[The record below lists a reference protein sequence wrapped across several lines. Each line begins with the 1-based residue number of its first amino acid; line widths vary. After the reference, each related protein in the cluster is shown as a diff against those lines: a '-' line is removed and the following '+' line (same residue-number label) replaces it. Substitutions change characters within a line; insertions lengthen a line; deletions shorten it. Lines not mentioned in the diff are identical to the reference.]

1 MGSVFIMLEGIFQP
15 GPLLALF
22 QAGGG
27 SVIDLVVKLLIQ
39 LAVILFAAKVAGE
52 LATRFLKLPSVL
64 AELGAGIL
72 IGPYVL
78 GGMAFFGW
86 APLFPGAFEDP
97 TYGPLSLGGLSLPFI
112 HTVQNGVAIPGI
124 PVSDELYALAQIG
137 SIVLLFSIGL
147 ETNLRQFIRYAGPA
161 TAVALGGVILPFALG
176 VGATVFLGFAGPEGF
191 FSPEALFMGAI
202 MTATSVGITA
212 RVLADLHSLD
222 NPEGVT
228 IIAAAVVDDVLGI
241 LILTVVIGISAS
253 EANFTWG
260 SLGWISFKAVGFWLG
275 LTGIGILVAPYIERL
290 VRQFHSP
297 GSGLVFTL
305 ALALL
310 AAGLAEVFGLAFIIG
325 AFSVGLALS
334 TTSLGH
340 QVEEAMTSIL
350 DFLVPVFFVVM
361 GMLVDIG
368 AMQNAI
374 VFGLVISV
382 LAILSK
388 VLGSGGP
395 ALFTGFN
402 LRGGARIGVGMMPRG
417 EVALIIAGVG
427 LTEGIIGHDLFGVSI
442 MMTVLTTL
450 LAPMLLVPLFRR
462 GGRGTTR
469 PQELEAGAAADD

>member
-1 MGSVFIMLEGIFQP
+1 MLEGIFQP
-15 GPLLALF
+15 GLLLSLF
-22 QAGGG
+22 QAGEGE
-27 SVIDLVVKLLIQ
+27 ILDLVVKLLIQ

-52 LATRFLKLPSVL
+52 LATRFLKIPSVL

-78 GGMAFFGW
+78 GGMSFFGW
-86 APLFPGAFEDP
+86 AALFPGGYVDP
-97 TYGPLSLGGLSLPFI
+97 ELGPMSLFGLTIPFI
-112 HTVQNGVAIPGI
+112 HTVQDGVSVTGI
-124 PVSDELYALAQIG
+124 PVSNQLYALAQIG

-176 VGATVFLGFAGPEGF
+176 VGATVMFGFAGPDGI
-191 FSPEALFMGAI
+191 FSLEALFMGVI

-212 RVLADLHSLD
+212 RVLADLNSLD

-241 LILTVVIGISAS
+241 LILTVVIGIGVSGA
-253 EANFTWG
+253 EFTWG
-260 SLGWISFKAVGFWLG
+260 NFGWISFKAIGFWLG
-275 LTGIGILVAPYIERL
+275 LTGIGILAAPHIERM
-290 VRQFHSP
+290 VRHFRTP
-297 GSGLVFTL
+297 GSGLVFAL

-334 TTSLGH
+334 STRMGE

-361 GMLVDIG
+361 GMLVDIA

-374 VFGLVISV
+374 VFGLVISG
-382 LAILSK
+382 LAIVSK
-388 VLGSGGP
+388 VVGSGGP
-395 ALFTGFN
+395 ALVSGFN

-427 LTEGIIGHDLFGVSI
+427 LTEGIIGHDLFGVGI
-442 MMTVLTTL
+442 MMTMLTTL
-450 LAPMLLVPLFRR
+450 LAPILLVPLFSK
-462 GGRGTTR
+462 GGAGTKAKGELT
-469 PQELEAGAAADD
+469 QESGAVADD

>member
-1 MGSVFIMLEGIFQP
+1 MLEGIFQP
-15 GPLLALF
+15 GLLLSLF
-22 QAGGG
+22 QAGEGE
-27 SVIDLVVKLLIQ
+27 ILDLVVKLLIQ

-52 LATRFLKLPSVL
+52 LATRFLKIPSVL
-64 AELGAGIL
+64 AELGVGIL
-72 IGPYVL
+72 IGPYIL
-78 GGMAFFGW
+78 GGISLFGW
-86 APLFPGAFEDP
+86 AALFPGGYVDP
-97 TYGPLSLGGLSLPFI
+97 VYGPMSLFGLTIPFI
-112 HTVQNGVAIPGI
+112 HTVQDGVSVTGI
-124 PVSDELYALAQIG
+124 PVSNQLYALAQIG

-147 ETNLRQFIRYAGPA
+147 ETNLRQFLRYAGPA

-176 VGATVFLGFAGPEGF
+176 SGATVMFGFAGPEGI

-202 MTATSVGITA
+202 LTATSVGITA
-212 RVLADLHSLD
+212 RVLADLNSLD

-241 LILTVVIGISAS
+241 LILTVVIGISVA
-253 EANFTWG
+253 EAETGTFTWG
-260 SLGWISFKAVGFWLG
+260 SLGWISFKAIGFWLG
-275 LTGIGILVAPYIERL
+275 LTGIGILVAPYIERM
-290 VRQFHSP
+290 VRHFRTP
-297 GSGLVFTL
+297 GSGLVFAL

-334 TTSLGH
+334 STRMGE

-374 VFGLVISV
+374 VFGLVISI
-382 LAILSK
+382 LAIVSK
-388 VLGSGGP
+388 VVGSGGP
-395 ALFTGFN
+395 ALVSGFN

-450 LAPMLLVPLFRR
+450 LAPILLVPLFSK
-462 GGRGTTR
+462 GGAGTKAKG
-469 PQELEAGAAADD
+469 ELTSESGAAADD